1 MKQTGIKK
9 KSTFNQNLPFLIMCL
24 PVMFYVICFKFL
36 PLFGMVVS
44 FKDYNYIDGIWGSPW
59 VGLKHF
65 EFFFSSNDVYH
76 ILGNTVG
83 YFFLFYIVK
92 TICSIA
98 VAFMF
103 YFVASNK
110 ALKYYQT
117 VYTLPNFI
125 SWVLVAYI
133 AFTLFSSEYGMMNTI
148 IEAFGGEGISWYS
161 EPKYWPVILLFF
173 HVWQAVGMNCIIYY
187 AALMGIDESLIEAAK
202 LDGANL
208 RQIIWHIMIPTITP
222 IISILA
228 ILAVGSIMTAGF
240 GLFYQVPMDS
250 AALYPTTD
258 VIDTYIYRTLVSG
271 NMGQTSAV
279 GMFQSLVGGFLLLTV
294 NGIVKKISPDNAVF

>member
-1 MKQTGIKK
+1 MNQTKLKNKGALA
-9 KSTFNQNLPFLIMCL
+9 QNMPFLIMCL

-36 PLFGMVVS
+36 PLFGMIVS
-44 FKDYNYIDGIWGSPW
+44 FKDYNYIEGILGSPW

-65 EFFFSSNDVYH
+65 EYFFTSNDVTH
-76 ILGNTVG
+76 VLGNTVG

-92 TICSIA
+92 TICSIGL
-98 VAFMF
+98 AFMF
-103 YFVASNK
+103 YFVASGK
-110 ALKYYQT
+110 ALKVYQT

-133 AFTLFSSEYGMMNTI
+133 AFTIFSSEYGMANTMLKSLGAS
-148 IEAFGGEGISWYS
+148 EISWYS

-173 HVWQAVGMNCIIYY
+173 HVWQSVGMNCIIYY

-208 RQIIWHIMIPTITP
+208 KDIILHVMIPTITP

-228 ILAVGSIMTAGF
+228 ILAVGSVMTAGF

-250 AALYPTTD
+250 PALYPTTD

-279 GMFQSLVGGFLLLTV
+279 GMFQSLVGGSLLLIV